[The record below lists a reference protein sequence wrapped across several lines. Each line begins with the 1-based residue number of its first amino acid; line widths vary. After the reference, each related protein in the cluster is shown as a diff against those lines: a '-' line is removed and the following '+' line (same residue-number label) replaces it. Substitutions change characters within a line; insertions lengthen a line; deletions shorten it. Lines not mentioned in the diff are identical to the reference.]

1 MDKRQKYPAEFKL
14 KVVLEILREVDTV
27 SAIATKYQLHPVML
41 SNWKTDFLKR
51 ASSVFEKDNREL
63 DKVKRES
70 EEKIDDLKKLVGQLT
85 YEVDWMKKKGGF

>member
-1 MDKRQKYPAEFKL
+1 
-14 KVVLEILREVDTV
+14 
-27 SAIATKYQLHPVML
+27 ML

-63 DKVKRES
+63 DKAKKES